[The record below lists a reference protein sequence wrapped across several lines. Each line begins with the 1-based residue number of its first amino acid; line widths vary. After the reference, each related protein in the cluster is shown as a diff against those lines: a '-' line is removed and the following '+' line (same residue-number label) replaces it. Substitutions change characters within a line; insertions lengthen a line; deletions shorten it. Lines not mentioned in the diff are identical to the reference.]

1 MATSQTRFGT
11 PAHLA
16 EGEKGFLVIGYGKL
30 GGIEL
35 GYKSDL
41 DLVFL
46 YQSDEQSQTC
56 GGKRSIESNQFYL
69 RLAQKLSAFSAS
81 ILCRRVI

>member
-1 MATSQTRFGT
+1 MAALKAVIEIS
-11 PAHLA
+11 P
-16 EGEKGFLVIGYGKL
+16 GFVVVGYGKL

-46 YQSDEQSQTC
+46 HRGQLWADPGRHAQSLITVHFMSV
-56 GGKRSIESNQFYL
+56 
-69 RLAQKLSAFSAS
+69 SAS
-81 ILCRRVI
+81 E